1 MKQKSLNFIIPLVVF
16 PFDVM
21 VSIGQSDE
29 EFIASIKKY
38 CPEDAFN
45 ELMQDKIL
53 CNMPDTVQARTIN
66 VIEGGQTIIR
76 LKQYPKTPVQY
87 GYLGHEIFHAAT
99 FIMDRMGIEFVLM
112 KSDECFAYTIGYIT
126 TEIYKK
132 L

>member
-1 MKQKSLNFIIPLVVF
+1 MTL
-16 PFDVM
+16 DVT
-21 VSIGQSDE
+21 IG
-29 EFIASIKKY
+29 KY
-38 CPEDAFN
+38 
-45 ELMQDKIL
+45 ELIQDKIL

-76 LKQYPKTPVQY
+76 LKLHPQTPIQK
-87 GYLGHEIFHAAT
+87 GYLAHEIFHAVT

-112 KSDECFAYTIGYIT
+112 KSDECFAYTIGYVT